1 LNERLGK
8 HAFWWIII
16 SFNVSFFPL
25 FLLGLKGMTRRQ
37 YTYSA
42 DTGFGPLSMVSFIGA
57 IGLTVGFVILVY
69 NIYWSTRYEPRDTNG
84 DPWDARTL
92 EWATKSPIPAYNFAV
107 VPTVKTRDAY
117 WFSKQDNVPL
127 YEDKITKIHMPSNSG
142 KPFILGVIFFIAG
155 FSLVFSLWI
164 LAILSGVGILIVL
177 AAMSFD
183 RDHGFYIPAEEV
195 IATEKKLRG
204 ETI

>member
-1 LNERLGK
+1 
-8 HAFWWIII
+8 
-16 SFNVSFFPL
+16 
-25 FLLGLKGMTRRQ
+25 
-37 YTYSA
+37 
-42 DTGFGPLSMVSFIGA
+42 MVSFVGA
-57 IGLTVGFVILVY
+57 IGLAIGFVILVY
-69 NIYWSTRYEPRDTNG
+69 NIYWSTRYEPRDTDG

-107 VPTVKTRDAY
+107 VPNVKTRDAY
-117 WFSKQDNVPL
+117 WSAKQDKVPL
-127 YEDKITKIHMPSNSG
+127 FEDKITKIHMPSNTG
-142 KPFILGVIFFIAG
+142 KPFVLGVIFFIAG

-164 LAILSGVGILIVL
+164 PAILSGVGILIVL

-204 ETI
+204 ETV